1 MAKDEFKELDSETV
15 DRIVNRMKKKY
26 KEEGTEFETGKGKLE
41 ELRGIISTGKHP
53 MQFQQIEELTEAPS
67 PWIRRLG
74 RLYLRLRSPLRPVG
88 RFIASLPPAKTLNF
102 YLYSAN
108 MRYSLRQYLA
118 LTTSV
123 TAVSFVTGLLFG
135 LLISFLLRLPVLGQI
150 IITIIIALLF
160 AVFAA
165 FLMLL
170 LPQSKAQQRGKEVT
184 RELPF
189 ALRHMAAELKAGI
202 GLYRTIQIIASADY
216 GSLSE
221 EFARTIT
228 EIEEGTE
235 AKDALRN
242 MAMRVQSK
250 GLRNA
255 VMHVVRAMKTGGN
268 LSDVMNEIAE
278 DISVEQRNEIREFAE
293 KMNFF
298 GVLFI
303 FAGIVLP
310 SLIVTLGGIRAAPL
324 PLQIE
329 IPVTPTTLAIMFFA
343 IMPIILGILL
353 LYLKA
358 IQPR

>member
-1 MAKDEFKELDSETV
+1 MTKKEFDEIDPKTV
-15 DRIVNRMKKKY
+15 DRIVDRMKKKY
-26 KEEGTEFETGKGKLE
+26 IAEGTEFTAIEGNLR
-41 ELRGIISTGKHP
+41 ELRGIISTGKQPLHL
-53 MQFQQIEELTEAPS
+53 QGIEELTESSSAI
-67 PWIRRLG
+67 IRRLG
-74 RLYLRLRSPLRPVG
+74 KLYLRLRSPLRPVG

-118 LTTSV
+118 LTTAI
-123 TAVSFVTGLLFG
+123 TGIAFVAGLFLGLIVGFMLNIGPIGTG
-135 LLISFLLRLPVLGQI
+135 
-150 IITIIIALLF
+150 IITAIMAI
-160 AVFAA
+160 VFAIFSS

-170 LPQSKAQQRGKEVT
+170 LPQSKAHQRGGQIT
-184 RELPF
+184 SELPF
-189 ALRHMAAELKAGI
+189 ALRHMAAELRAGI

-216 GSLSE
+216 SVLSE

-242 MAMRVQSK
+242 MALRSQST

-278 DISVEQRNEIREFAE
+278 DISLQQQNEIREFAE

-298 GVLFI
+298 GILFI
-303 FAGIVLP
+303 FAGIVFPAML
-310 SLIVTLGGIRAAPL
+310 VTLGGIRAAPL
-324 PLQIE
+324 PLE
-329 IPVTPTTLAIMFFA
+329 IQLPITPAVLAVMFFA
-343 IMPIILGILL
+343 VMPAILAVLL
-353 LYLKA
+353 LYLKI